1 MSTTQQ
7 NRRSFLTKA
16 GVGAAALASTP
27 LIQTFGKGLEDAKE
41 RTSMMSAPSDL
52 RITAVKVAYT
62 RMGGMFV
69 KLETNQGIVGW
80 GESVDASAGSYYL
93 LKRMAGSL
101 TRTPNP
107 LRPNVIFEQIRKGG
121 VFGGAQAGTY
131 VATLTALECALWDL
145 TGKALGLPIWQLM
158 GGKFRD
164 RVRVYCDTEFYA
176 VGGKTPE
183 SFAKAAQDVVNRGYT
198 AIKFDLDEAN
208 DPNKWDRTN
217 WTASQ
222 MEIDRMVNSVAAAR
236 KQVGNKIDICCDMHG
251 RYDAPTARKAAK
263 ALEPYNL
270 MWLEEPI
277 PADNAEVYKS
287 ISNETSTPICCGENV
302 YLTYGFTRLLSEA
315 MVDII
320 MPDLQ
325 KCGGLGEGQRI
336 AALANAYY
344 TPFSPHMVGT
354 MVGAMASAHVCAA
367 VPNFQILEWQT
378 KSDTDQEWKDMVT
391 YDKPFIEKGF
401 MTVSDKPGIGV
412 DVNQEGM
419 KKYAVAGVPFFE

>member
-1 MSTTQQ
+1 MSTKQ

-27 LIQTFGKGLEDAKE
+27 LIKTFGNGLEDAKE

-52 RITAVKVAYT
+52 RITAVKCAYT
-62 RMGGMFV
+62 RFGGMFV

-93 LKRMAGSL
+93 LKRMAGNL
-101 TRTPNP
+101 MRNP
-107 LRPNVIFEQIRKGG
+107 RPLQPNVIFEQIRKGG
-121 VFGGAQAGTY
+121 VFGGAQAGTF

-145 TGKALGLPIWQLM
+145 TGKALGLPIWQLL

-164 RVRVYCDTEFYA
+164 KVRVYCDTEFYA
-176 VGGKTPE
+176 VGQKTPE
-183 SFAKAAQDVVNRGYT
+183 SFAKAAQDVVDRGYT
-198 AIKFDLDEAN
+198 AMKFDLDEAG

-222 MEIDRMVNSVAAAR
+222 MEIDRMVNSIAAAR
-236 KQVGNKIDICCDMHG
+236 KQVGDKVDIACDMHA
-251 RYDAPTARKAAK
+251 RYDAPTGRKAAK
-263 ALEPYNL
+263 ALEPFNL

-277 PADNAEVYKS
+277 PADNPEVYKT
-287 ISNETSTPICCGENV
+287 ITHETSTPICCGENV
-302 YLTYGFTRLLSEA
+302 YMTYGFSRLIPEN
-315 MVDII
+315 MVDIV

-336 AALANAYY
+336 ANLANTYF

-354 MVGAMASAHVCAA
+354 MVGAMASAHVCAS
-367 VPNFQILEWQT
+367 VPNFHILEWQT
-378 KSDTDQEWKDMVT
+378 KSDTDKEWKEMVT
-391 YDKPFIEKGF
+391 FDKPFVEKGF
-401 MTVSDKPGIGV
+401 LTVSDKPGIGV
-412 DVNQEGM
+412 DVNEEGM
-419 KKYAVAGVPFFE
+419 KKYAVAGVPYFA

>member
-1 MSTTQQ
+1 MSTTKQ

-16 GVGAAALASTP
+16 GVGAAALAGTP
-27 LIQTFGKGLEDAKE
+27 LIKTFGNGLEDAKE

-62 RMGGMFV
+62 TPGGMFV

-93 LKRMAGSL
+93 LKRMAGQL
-101 TRTPNP
+101 TRSQNP

-121 VFGGAQAGTY
+121 IFGGAQAGTF

-145 TGKALGLPIWQLM
+145 TGKALGLPIHQLL

-176 VGGKTPE
+176 VGAKTPE

-198 AIKFDLDEAN
+198 AMKFDLDEAN

-222 MEIDRMVNSVAAAR
+222 MEIDRMVNSIAAAR
-236 KQVGNKIDICCDMHG
+236 KQVGDKVDICCDMHG
-251 RYDAPTARKAAK
+251 RYDAPTGRKAAK
-263 ALEPYNL
+263 ALEPFNL

-277 PADNAEVYKS
+277 PADNLEVYKS
-287 ISNETSTPICCGENV
+287 ISSETSTPICCGENV
-302 YLTYGFTRLLSEA
+302 YLTYGFTRLLSESA
-315 MVDII
+315 VDII

-325 KCGGLGEGQRI
+325 KCGGLGEGMRI
-336 AALANAYY
+336 ASLANTYY

-367 VPNFQILEWQT
+367 VPNFHILEWQT
-378 KSDTDQEWKDMVT
+378 KSDTEQMWKDMVI

-412 DVNQEGM
+412 DVNEEGM
-419 KKYAVAGVPFFE
+419 KKYAVRDVPYFQ

>member
-1 MSTTQQ
+1 MSTKQ

-27 LIQTFGKGLEDAKE
+27 LIQTFGKGLDDAKE

-52 RITAVKVAYT
+52 RITAAKVAYT
-62 RMGGMFV
+62 RQGGMFV

-93 LKRMAGSL
+93 LKRMANSVINRANVL
-101 TRTPNP
+101 Q
-107 LRPNVIFEQIRKGG
+107 PNVIFESIRKGG
-121 VFGGAQAGTY
+121 VFGGAQAGTF

-145 TGKALGLPIWQLM
+145 TGKALGLPIWQLL
-158 GGKFRD
+158 GGKHRS

-176 VGGKTPE
+176 GGGKTPE
-183 SFAKAAQDVVNRGYT
+183 NFAKAILDVQKRGYT
-198 AIKFDLDEAN
+198 AVKFDLDEAR
-208 DPNKWDRTN
+208 DPAKYDNVN
-217 WTASQ
+217 WTASIG
-222 MEIDRMVNSVAAAR
+222 EIERMRSCVEAAR
-236 KQVGNKIDICCDMHG
+236 KAVGTTMDICCDMHG
-251 RYDAPTARKAAK
+251 RYDAVSGRAAAK

-277 PADNAEVYKS
+277 PAENAEVYKT
-287 ISNETSTPICCGENV
+287 ITQETSTPICCGENV
-302 YLTYGFTRLLSEA
+302 YLANGFTRLISEN

-336 AALANAYY
+336 ANLAHAYY
-344 TPFSPHMVGT
+344 MPFSPHMVGT
-354 MVGAMASAHVCAA
+354 MVGAMASAHVCAS

-378 KSDTDQEWKDMVT
+378 KTDTDAAWKEMVI
-391 YDKPFIEKGF
+391 YDKPFIEKGY

-412 DVNQEGM
+412 DVNEEGM
-419 KKYAVAGVPFFE
+419 KKYAAGGGVPYFG